1 MRKYLCTTCDVDA
14 VRMGRFKQHKRLN
27 IFQAIWHK
35 LKGHAVTGAWKVD
48 SSSWEHTIHA
58 PEKSEA
64 RAQHKYME
72 DKIGSGEQRVN
83 KETVLFDR
91 PIVVRRP
98 GSQATRQD
106 IGKFMKHGRQ
116 SKMYRTSIKAKVNP
130 EEVSTEESEEND

>member
-1 MRKYLCTTCDVDA
+1 MRKYLCTTCDV
-14 VRMGRFKQHKRLN
+14 GFKQHKKLN

-35 LKGHAVTGAWKVD
+35 LKGHAVTRAWEG
-48 SSSWEHTIHA
+48 WEHV
-58 PEKSEA
+58 PEKTEA
-64 RAQHKYME
+64 RTQHME

-83 KETVLFDR
+83 RETVVLFDR

-116 SKMYRTSIKAKVNP
+116 SKPYRRSIKAKVNP
-130 EEVSTEESEEND
+130 EEVMRELEEEND